1 MSCEDLTMGAAASV
15 SGGGGEQEADFVP
28 PSKLPAMVAADSQL
42 KEYEAKLEGNGAWTV
57 QELKEVRKILTN
69 LHSSLN
75 EYLVEKR
82 TYLQGIRSAGQF
94 KEKMQKLEAAD
105 ADDRELYRIT
115 KKKADQDS
123 DSEAWKSMV
132 EHSQQF
138 QNKVRVPVR
147 VASTLTSFLTS
158 NEQPTSPPPSI
169 CLAPRLPSDC
179 PANDGRHG
187 QALHRSQGSIRA
199 V

>member
-1 MSCEDLTMGAAASV
+1 MGVSPSSQTLPVMSCEDLTMGAAASV

-69 LHSSLN
+69 LHSSLH

-94 KEKMQKLEAAD
+94 QEKLQKLEAAD

-147 VASTLTSFLTS
+147 VAS
-158 NEQPTSPPPSI
+158 N
-169 CLAPRLPSDC
+169 SDVIS
-179 PANDGRHG
+179 HF
-187 QALHRSQGSIRA
+187 
-199 V
+199 

>member
-1 MSCEDLTMGAAASV
+1 MGAAASV

-42 KEYEAKLEGNGAWTV
+42 KEYEAKLEGNEAWTME
-57 QELKEVRKILTN
+57 ELKEVRKILTN
-69 LHSSLN
+69 PHSSLN

-94 KEKMQKLEAAD
+94 QEKMQELEAAD

-115 KKKADQDS
+115 KKKADQQDS

-138 QNKVRVPVR
+138 QNKVRRVPVR
-147 VASTLTSFLTS
+147 VAS
-158 NEQPTSPPPSI
+158 N
-169 CLAPRLPSDC
+169 SDVIS
-179 PANDGRHG
+179 HF
-187 QALHRSQGSIRA
+187 
-199 V
+199 